1 MNIGKPIISVIVPVY
16 QSESY
21 LPRCVE
27 SILSQSLHD
36 IELILVDDGSMDKSG
51 LICEEYAQKDI
62 RVHVFHKSHSGVS
75 DTRQKGLENATGDYV
90 IHCDSDDWMEPDM
103 LETLYKNAQESDA
116 DLVVCD
122 YWAEYRERVVQKA
135 FGQNFDADTD
145 LSEQMGNL
153 LLSVWNKL
161 IRRSFI
167 VQNDLHFLPSV
178 CYAEDLYFVFNALDQ
193 NPKIAYVPLPLYHY
207 NVQNEGSL
215 THNVLQECFDSQ
227 EIVLTKLSGCLS
239 NANLKKKLV
248 WHKCSFLYY
257 AYKSKYFTI
266 AELFKKF
273 PEVHIVIFPL
283 AIKHICR
290 KKFSK

>member
-1 MNIGKPIISVIVPVY
+1 MPFISVIVAIY
-16 QSESY
+16 QAEKTLSH
-21 LPRCVE
+21 CVD
-27 SILSQSLHD
+27 SILGQTLRN
-36 IELILVDDGSMDKSG
+36 IEVILVNDGSYDKSG
-51 LICEEYAQKDI
+51 EICDEYARKDNRI
-62 RVHVFHKSHSGVS
+62 KVLHKDHSGVS
-75 DTRQKGLENATGDYV
+75 DTRQMGIVNVTGDYV

-122 YWAEYRERVVQKA
+122 YWAEYRERKICNA
-135 FGQNFDADTD
+135 FGQNFDSSID
-145 LSEQMGNL
+145 LKEQMHNL
-153 LLSVWNKL
+153 SSHVWNKL

-178 CYAEDLYFVFNALDQ
+178 CYAEDLYFVFKALDL
-193 NPKIAYVPLPLYHY
+193 NPKIEYVPLPLYHY

-215 THNVLQECFDSQ
+215 THNVLQECFESH
-227 EIVLTKLSGCLS
+227 EAVLTKLSGCLS
-239 NANLKKKLV
+239 NVNLKKRLV

-283 AIKHICR
+283 AIKHLWR

>member
-1 MNIGKPIISVIVPVY
+1 MPFISVIVAIY
-16 QSESY
+16 QAEKTLSH
-21 LPRCVE
+21 CVD
-27 SILSQSLHD
+27 SILGQTLRD
-36 IELILVDDGSMDKSG
+36 IEVILVNDGSSDKSSE
-51 LICEEYAQKDI
+51 ICDEYARKDNRI
-62 RVHVFHKSHSGVS
+62 KVFHKEHSGVS
-75 DTRQKGLENATGDYV
+75 DTRQMGLLNVTGDYV

-122 YWAEYRERVVQKA
+122 YWAEYRERVAQKA
-135 FGQNFDADTD
+135 FEQNINADTD
-145 LSEQMGNL
+145 LCEQMENL

-239 NANLKKKLV
+239 NASLKKKLV

-283 AIKHICR
+283 ATKYFWR
-290 KKFSK
+290 KIFQK

>member
-1 MNIGKPIISVIVPVY
+1 MPFISVIVAIY
-16 QSESY
+16 QAEKTLSH
-21 LPRCVE
+21 CVD
-27 SILSQSLHD
+27 SILGQTLRD
-36 IELILVDDGSMDKSG
+36 IEVILVNDGSSDKSSE
-51 LICEEYAQKDI
+51 ICDEYARKDNRI
-62 RVHVFHKSHSGVS
+62 KVLHKEHSGVS
-75 DTRQKGLENATGDYV
+75 DTRQMGLLNVTGDYV

-122 YWAEYRERVVQKA
+122 YWAEYRERVAQKA
-135 FGQNFDADTD
+135 FEQNINADTD
-145 LSEQMGNL
+145 LCEQMENL

-215 THNVLQECFDSQ
+215 THNVLQECFESQ
-227 EIVLTKLSGCLS
+227 ETVLTKLSGCLS
-239 NANLKKKLV
+239 NVNLKKRLV

-283 AIKHICR
+283 ATKYFWR
-290 KKFSK
+290 KIFQK